1 MAKKVTDS
9 KVEMT
14 EVLNFHKVP
23 TKLYMDVK
31 GHIYKQLITLL
42 PKRIYTLKKICGKQ
56 FWDHLKIAEKRNG
69 GRAFAHMVILGVFP
83 FKFVEHKSPTKSYQ
97 LK

>member
-56 FWDHLKIAEKRNG
+56 FWDHLEIAEKRKW
-69 GRAFAHMVILGVFP
+69 RACICPHGNSRCFSI
-83 FKFVEHKSPTKSYQ
+83 
-97 LK
+97 